1 MLTDLYIKDLVLIHQ
16 LHISLSEGLS
26 SFSGET
32 GAGKSILLDALAL
45 SLGKRADASLIRKGC
60 DQTSISAVFLL
71 PLHHPT
77 LALLKDLALLNDEDS
92 SQIVLRRTLN
102 IKGVSKAFINDMP
115 VNVATLKQI
124 GDQLLEIHGQ
134 FDHLL
139 DSKMHRKLL
148 DQSIVDDTFKQ
159 DMLDLQAV
167 YKAYK
172 DLQEQLESV
181 SQQEKSQ
188 LQQQFINQTI
198 IEELSN
204 LNLVDNEEAE
214 LLQERQ
220 NLDELGKSGVLLQKA
235 YQLSQDP
242 AFVKE
247 LRFLL
252 SKIGSFAV
260 LDHLKVP
267 LERIESDLLEVF
279 EISKEALHSTQEAQ
293 KRLEVI
299 DERLYVLRAKAKK
312 FGIDTVQLL
321 PLLQNAQQQ
330 NAMDYSE
337 KKQDIQDKI
346 DKIKKDYLNVA
357 KQITQARKG
366 IADRLQEQ
374 IHNEFLNLKLPHARF
389 LVEIETDEELIRP
402 HGIDHIEF
410 MISTNK
416 EQDLTPLTKTASGG
430 EMARVMLAL
439 KCILSQKTDLVTLV
453 FDEIETGVGGAV
465 ASAIGQRMLKLS
477 NSIQVLSITHAP
489 QIAACANHNFYVQKN
504 VENDITQTSVHLL
517 NAEEKILEVA
527 RMLSGESLT
536 ENAIEAAKD
545 LCSTLRTFASVHPKR
560 QDESV

>member
-16 LHISLSEGLS
+16 LNISLSKGLS

-45 SLGKRADASLIRKGC
+45 SLGKRGDVCLIRKGC

-77 LALLKDLALLNDEDS
+77 LIMLKDLSLLNDDNPLEV
-92 SQIVLRRTLN
+92 VLRRTLN
-102 IKGVSKAFINDMP
+102 TKGVSKAFINDTP
-115 VNVATLKQI
+115 VNVATLKQV

-139 DSKMHRKLL
+139 DTKMHRKLL
-148 DQSIVDDTFKQ
+148 DQSIVDETFKHNITN
-159 DMLDLQAV
+159 LQSH

-172 DLQEQLESV
+172 DLQEQLDAV
-181 SQQEKSQ
+181 CQQEKSH
-188 LQQQFINQTI
+188 LQQQFMNQTI
-198 IEELSN
+198 IEELSS
-204 LNLVDNEEAE
+204 LQLLENEEAE
-214 LLQERQ
+214 LLTERQ
-220 NLDELGKSGVLLQKA
+220 NLDELGKSGLLLQKA

-242 AFVKE
+242 TFTKE

-252 SKIGSFAV
+252 SKIGTFTA
-260 LDHLKVP
+260 LNHLRTP

-293 KRLEVI
+293 QRLEAI
-299 DERLYVLRAKAKK
+299 DDRLYVLRAKAKK
-312 FGIDTVQLL
+312 FGIDTAQLL
-321 PLLQNAQQQ
+321 PLLESAQQK
-330 NAMDYSE
+330 NAMDYSLI
-337 KKQDIQDKI
+337 KQEI
-346 DKIKKDYLNVA
+346 DHKIKRVQTDYLQTA
-357 KQITQARKG
+357 KQLTKARQT
-366 IADRLQEQ
+366 IAKQLQEQ

-389 LVEIETDEELIRP
+389 NVAIETDEQMMTP
-402 HGIDHIEF
+402 YGIDRIEF

-477 NSIQVLSITHAP
+477 GSIQVLSITHAP
-489 QIAACANHNFYVQKN
+489 QIAACANHNYHVQKS
-504 VENDITQTSVHLL
+504 VDQDATQTSVRLL
-517 NAEEKILEVA
+517 NFEEKILEVA

-545 LCSTLRTFASVHPKR
+545 LC
-560 QDESV
+560 Q